1 VKAQSRDGS
10 GGLRWARDRAI
21 PWRELTLRVSR
32 SAGPGGQHV
41 NKTSSK
47 VEIRWGLVHSTAVT
61 DDERAVLRTALDSR
75 LDAHGS
81 VVVVASDTRS
91 QLRNRQLAE
100 ARLAEMV
107 RRALT
112 PRARR
117 VPTKPSRAQKARR
130 LEAKRKRSEQKAARA
145 TPDFD

>member
-1 VKAQSRDGS
+1 VTTQLREES

-21 PWRELTLRVSR
+21 PRREIVLRVSR
-32 SAGPGGQHV
+32 SSGPGGQHV

-47 VEIRWGLVHSTAVT
+47 VEIRWKLAHSAAIT
-61 DDERAVLRTALDSR
+61 DVERAVLLAALGKR
-75 LDAHGS
+75 LDADGS

-100 ARLAEMV
+100 ARLVDMV

-130 LEAKRKRSEQKAARA
+130 LEAKRKRSEQKATR
-145 TPDFD
+145 TTRDFD

>member
-1 VKAQSRDGS
+1 MKAPSRDES
-10 GGLRWARDRAI
+10 AGLRWVRGRAI
-21 PWRELTLRVSR
+21 PWRELALRVSR

-47 VEIRWGLVHSTAVT
+47 VEIRWRLATSAAVT
-61 DDERAVLRTALDSR
+61 DEERAVLGAALGKR
-75 LDAHGS
+75 LDAEGS

-100 ARLAEMV
+100 ARLADMV

-112 PRARR
+112 PRPRR

-145 TPDFD
+145 TREFD